1 MSNMI
6 TFAFVTF
13 ILAIIYVYHL
23 VKLVENVA
31 SSQVDRAPIDGDM
44 CEVEKARVL
53 ELRHQS
59 GDRKKLDY
67 YRSQILLLSPSERA
81 GELEEGEEQQR
92 KGAAAKPS
100 HGFCK
105 IFVIMMIIV
114 RCSEPCCKGISSIS
128 WSYGSK

>member
-31 SSQVDRAPIDGDM
+31 SSQVDRTPVDGDM

-53 ELRHQS
+53 ELGHQS
-59 GDRKKLDY
+59 GDRKNEIIIVLE
-67 YRSQILLLSPSERA
+67 YRDCHLLRGQVSWRRGRSSSGRVPPRNQVMVSAKYLLS
-81 GELEEGEEQQR
+81 
-92 KGAAAKPS
+92 
-100 HGFCK
+100 
-105 IFVIMMIIV
+105 
-114 RCSEPCCKGISSIS
+114 
-128 WSYGSK
+128 